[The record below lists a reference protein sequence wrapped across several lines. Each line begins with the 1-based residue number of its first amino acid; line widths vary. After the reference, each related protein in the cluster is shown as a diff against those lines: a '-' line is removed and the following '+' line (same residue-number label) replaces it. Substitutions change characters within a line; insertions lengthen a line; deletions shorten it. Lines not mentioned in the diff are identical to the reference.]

1 MERITA
7 APACT
12 LRSVDND
19 AFSTVH
25 RAEWDRLEALI
36 RRRRRL
42 NGAELDELVLLYQ
55 RASTHLSALR
65 SATERDPVRQA
76 RLATLVARARS
87 AVTGAHTPSWKAVA
101 RFARHGFPAAAYRV
115 RWWWLG
121 SAVGSIVVAVAIAA
135 WIARSP
141 GIQTALLPPQE
152 ARSLVNHDFQGY
164 YSQYA
169 ASSFAAQ
176 VWTNNVWVAAE
187 SLIFGILLGI
197 PTVLLLLANAINGG
211 VDAGYL
217 FAHGKGT
224 LFFGLILPH
233 GMLELSAVF
242 LASAAGLRLGWTIID
257 PGDRTRGQAL
267 AEEGRSTVIIALGMI
282 VALGVSGVIE
292 AFVTPSHLPTW
303 ARIGIGAV
311 AVSAFIG
318 YVLVLGRVAVAAAQT
333 GDIEE
338 APDLLPVVTG
348 ARRP

>member
-1 MERITA
+1 MERITPTPA
-7 APACT
+7 AT
-12 LRSVDND
+12 LPSVDSD
-19 AFSTVH
+19 AFATAH

-42 NGAELDELVLLYQ
+42 SGAEVDELVQLYQ
-55 RASTHLSALR
+55 RASTHLSTLR
-65 SATERDPVRQA
+65 SATAADPVRQA

-87 AVTGAHTPSWKAVA
+87 AVTGAHAPSFRAVA
-101 RFARHGFPAAAYRV
+101 RFARYGFPAAAYRV

-121 SAVGSIVVAVAIAA
+121 SAVGSIVVAVATAV

-141 GIQTALLPPQE
+141 GVQASLVPPQQ
-152 ARSLVNHDFQGY
+152 ARALVNHDFQGY

-187 SLIFGILLGI
+187 CLIFGIFLGI
-197 PTVLLLLANAINGG
+197 PTVLALLENALNVG

-217 FAHGKGT
+217 FAHGKGA
-224 LFFGLILPH
+224 LFFSLILPH
-233 GMLELSAVF
+233 GMLELSSVF

-257 PGDRTRGQAL
+257 PGDRTRVHAL
-267 AEEGRSTVIIALGMI
+267 AEEGRSAVTLVYGMV
-282 VALGVSGVIE
+282 VALGISGVIE

-311 AVSAFIG
+311 AVSAFIA
-318 YVLVLGRVAVAAAQT
+318 YVLIAGRKVAGQVA
-333 GDIEE
+333 DMEE
-338 APDLLPVVTG
+338 APDLLPVATG
-348 ARRP
+348 FPRL